1 MPEGPQRV
9 YWDACVFL
17 SFIENHPERVK
28 AVRTW
33 LEKAEAGKVVIVTS
47 TLSIV
52 EVAFAK
58 QEKDQRALNPE
69 QEASIDNLWTPQS
82 PVTLAEFH
90 TPIAFEARRLMR
102 DAMASGIGLKPADAI
117 HLATCRTLEIT
128 EFHTYDG
135 RLGGAA
141 AITQLQIRTPSLA
154 QGELF

>member
-1 MPEGPQRV
+1 MPDNPQRV

-17 SFIENHPERVK
+17 SFIEQHPDRIQ
-28 AVRTW
+28 AIRAW
-33 LEKAEAGKVVIVTS
+33 LEKAEKGKVVVVTS

-52 EVAFAK
+52 EVSFAK
-58 QEKDQRALNPE
+58 QEKDQSALIPE
-69 QEASIDNLWTPQS
+69 EEAKINNLWTPES

-90 TPIAFEARRLMR
+90 TSIALEARRLMR

-117 HLATCRTLEIT
+117 HLATCRSLQID

-135 RLGGAA
+135 KLGGAA
-141 AITQLQIRTPSLA
+141 GISQLKITEPSLE